1 MTPSK
6 SEIQDLISHS
16 FKIGLDPTLVQGAGG
31 NTSFKDDNYL
41 WVKASGTKLKDA
53 KNKNIFVKLDLKKA
67 RKLSFFDDAK
77 LIYTA
82 IVDPIDKNLRP
93 SIETAMH
100 SIISSPIVTHV
111 HSLGSIGS
119 SILKN
124 PNEAIEK
131 ISGIVNMAWIPYLRP
146 GAELAKAISEVVNES
161 HNALLLGNHGMT
173 VWGDSFNEVESLIS
187 RIENKWR
194 GNFNKSL
201 DTIAPN
207 YISEIWANLLCG
219 GILTPDEVVFLGDKP
234 FRKVNEPNSK
244 SAKIKFLENN
254 KIVFDANL
262 SNDSKD
268 IAKVLINL
276 DGWIKDIHD
285 INYLSQSEIQSI
297 LNWDME
303 KFRQGLNN

>member
-1 MTPSK
+1 MTIIKPSL
-6 SEIQDLISHS
+6 DGLIAHS
-16 FKIGLDPTLVQGAGG
+16 FKIGLDTNLVQGAGG
-31 NTSFKDDNYL
+31 NTSYKDENFL
-41 WVKASGTKLKDA
+41 WVKASGTKLRDA
-53 KNKNIFVKLDLKKA
+53 IDKNIFVKLDLDKA

-82 IVDPIDKNLRP
+82 ILDPIDENLRP

-100 SIISSPIVTHV
+100 SIIASPVVTHV

-173 VWGDSFNEVESLIS
+173 VWGDSFSEVESLIS
-187 RIENKWR
+187 EIENNWR
-194 GNFNKSL
+194 GNLKKKL
-201 DTIAPN
+201 DFVEQN
-207 YISEIWANLLCG
+207 RISEMWANVLCG
-219 GILTPDEVVFLGDKP
+219 GILTPDEAVFLGEKP
-234 FRKVNEPNSK
+234 FGKANEPNTK
-244 SAKIKFLENN
+244 SAKIKFLKNN
-254 KIVFDANL
+254 EILFDPKL

-268 IAKVLINL
+268 IAKLLIDL
-276 DGWIKDIHD
+276 DGWINDIKD
-285 INYLSQSEIQSI
+285 INYLNQSEIHNI
-297 LNWDME
+297 LNWEME
-303 KFRQGLNN
+303 KFRQGLNK